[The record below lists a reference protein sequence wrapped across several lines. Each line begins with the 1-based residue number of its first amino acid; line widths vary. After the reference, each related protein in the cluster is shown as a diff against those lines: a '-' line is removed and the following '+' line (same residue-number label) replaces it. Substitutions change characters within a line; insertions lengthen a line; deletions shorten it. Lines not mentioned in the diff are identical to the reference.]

1 MPLRSSDDHPHPG
14 STGQGES
21 GKRRP
26 SGRRWAWIV
35 SALLICAW
43 LAVSSLG
50 GPFFGR
56 ISEVAGNDRSTFLP
70 SSAESTEAGQWID
83 RFRDSDAVPAVI
95 IAERPAGEAVTD
107 GDRAWLERSVA
118 TAEDE
123 GVIAEPLSPPIAAED
138 GSAWQIVISV
148 SEATTGEDVTELR
161 SILEDTAP
169 DGLDHFVT
177 GPAGFTADLQE
188 GFAGIDGLLLLVAV
202 AAVFVILVI
211 VYRSPVL
218 PVLVLL
224 TAMAA
229 LSASILLVWNLA
241 NAGIITINGQIQG
254 ILFILVV
261 GAATDYSLL
270 YVARYRDELRNTP
283 TARGATVRALRGT
296 AEPIA
301 ASGGTV
307 IAGLLCLLLSDLAT
321 NSALGP
327 VAAIGIVMAMAAAL
341 TLLPAL
347 LLLGRRWAFWPFIP
361 AYREQ
366 RDQST
371 GRTVEVLGE
380 KGVWPAIA
388 RTVRRRPRTVWIV
401 MIIVLLVPL
410 PAAFGFSANGV
421 PQSELVLGDA
431 EARDGQA
438 AVSRHFPQGTSSP
451 AYIVVDDDQVDPA
464 AATILAMPGVTS
476 VAVTADTPRGL
487 VDVDGSGTFD
497 PGAITRV
504 EGKAL
509 LEATLSNPADSIDA
523 EDTVTAMRERL
534 APVAPSA
541 LVGGETATDLDTNNT
556 AIRDRT
562 VIIPLILVVVTVILI
577 ALLRSVFA
585 PLLLVALT
593 VVSFGT
599 ALGVS
604 GLVFDGLFDFP
615 GVDPSVP
622 LYGFVFLVA
631 LGIDYNIFLM
641 SRVREESLTHG
652 TRAGVLR
659 ALVYTGGVITSAGVV
674 LAATFAALSVIPI
687 MFLVQLSFIVTFGVL
702 LDAIAV
708 RSLLVPGLIYDIG
721 RPVWWPFT
729 KPIPQEK

>member
-1 MPLRSSDDHPHPG
+1 MSLRSSNDAAPSDCARSGG
-14 STGQGES
+14 SGE
-21 GKRRP
+21 GNPRRRP
-26 SGRRWAWIV
+26 VVWVVVAV
-35 SALLICAW
+35 SVALW
-43 LAVSSLG
+43 LALSALG

-56 ISEVAGNDRSTFLP
+56 ISEVAANDRSTFLP
-70 SSAESTEAGQWID
+70 SSAESTEAGDWVD

-95 IAERPAGEAVTD
+95 IAERPIGESVTD
-107 GDRAWLERSVA
+107 GDREWLESSVDA
-118 TAEDE
+118 AKGD
-123 GVIAEPLSPPIAAED
+123 GVIAEPLSPPIASED
-138 GSAWQIVISV
+138 GSAWQIVVSISG
-148 SEATTGEDVTELR
+148 ATTGEDVSELR
-161 SILEDTAP
+161 GLLDDTVP
-169 DGLDHFVT
+169 DGLEHFVT

-202 AAVFVILVI
+202 AMVFVILVV

-218 PVLVLL
+218 PVVVLL
-224 TAMAA
+224 TSMAA

-241 NAGIITINGQIQG
+241 NAGFITINGQIQG

-270 YVARYRDELRNTP
+270 YVARYRDELRRAR
-283 TARGATVRALRGT
+283 TARAATARALRGT

-307 IAGLLCLLLSDLAT
+307 IAGLLCLLLSDLST

-327 VAAIGIVMAMAAAL
+327 VAAIGIVMAIAAAL
-341 TLLPAL
+341 TFLPAL
-347 LLLGRRWAFWPFIP
+347 LLLGSRWAFWPFVP
-361 AYREQ
+361 AYGEEREQ
-366 RDQST
+366 PADRST
-371 GRTVEVLGE
+371 EVFEE

-388 RTVRRRPRTVWIV
+388 RAVRRRPRTVWIA
-401 MIIVLLVPL
+401 MIVVLLVPL
-410 PAAFGFSANGV
+410 PAAFGFSARGV
-421 PQSELVLGDA
+421 PQSELVLGDS

-438 AVSRHFPQGTSSP
+438 AISRHFPQGSSSP
-451 AYIVVDDDQVDPA
+451 TYIVVDENDVDVVA
-464 AATILAMPGVTS
+464 SEVSAVPGVDS

-487 VDVDGSGTFD
+487 VEADGPGTVDTD
-497 PGAITRV
+497 PVTLID
-504 EGKAL
+504 GKAL
-509 LEATLSNPADSIDA
+509 VEATLSEPADSIAA

-534 APVAPSA
+534 STVAPSA
-541 LVGGETATDLDTNNT
+541 LVGGETATDLDTNTT

-562 VIIPLILVVVTVILI
+562 VIIPLILIVVTVILMV
-577 ALLRSVFA
+577 LLRAVAA

-604 GLVFDGLFDFP
+604 GLVFDGIFDFP

-702 LDAIAV
+702 LDAILV
-708 RSLLVPGLIYDIG
+708 RSLLGPGLVYDIG

-729 KPIPQEK
+729 KAIPRDQ

>member
-1 MPLRSSDDHPHPG
+1 MPLRTSDDAALSDSSG
-14 STGQGES
+14 SGES
-21 GKRRP
+21 EDRHP
-26 SGRRWAWIV
+26 SGRRRVWVVTAALIV
-35 SALLICAW
+35 GW
-43 LAVSSLG
+43 LALSALG

-56 ISEVAGNDRSTFLP
+56 ISEVAANDRSTFLP
-70 SSAESTEAGQWID
+70 ASAESTEAGKWVD

-95 IAERPAGEAVTD
+95 VAERPAGEPVA
-107 GDRAWLERSVA
+107 DRDREWLERSVA
-118 TAEDE
+118 AAKGE
-123 GVIAEPLSPPIAAED
+123 GVISEQLSPPIAADD
-138 GSAWQIVISV
+138 GSAWQMVVSV
-148 SEATTGEDVTELR
+148 SGATTGEDVTELR
-161 SILEDTAP
+161 GILGDTAP
-169 DGLDHFVT
+169 EGLDHFVT

-202 AAVFVILVI
+202 AMVFVILVI

-224 TAMAA
+224 TSMAA

-241 NAGIITINGQIQG
+241 NAEIITINGQIQG

-270 YVARYRDELRNTP
+270 YVARYRDELRHTR
-283 TARGATVRALRGT
+283 TARSATVRALRGT

-327 VAAIGIVMAMAAAL
+327 VAAIGIIMAIAAAL
-341 TLLPAL
+341 TFLPAL
-347 LLLGRRWAFWPFIP
+347 LLIGNRWAFWPFVP
-361 AYREQ
+361 AYRE
-366 RDQST
+366 RPDSAAVSST
-371 GRTVEVLGE
+371 AILES

-388 RTVRRRPRTVWIV
+388 RGVRRRPRTVWIM
-401 MIIVLLVPL
+401 MIVVLLAPL
-410 PAAFGFSANGV
+410 PAAIGFTANGV

-438 AVSRHFPQGTSSP
+438 AISRHFPQGSSSP
-451 AYIVVDDDQVDPA
+451 TYIVVDEEDLDVVGA
-464 AATILAMPGVTS
+464 EMSTIPGVDS

-487 VDVDGSGTFD
+487 VEPGD
-497 PGAITRV
+497 PGRADADAITV
-504 EGKAL
+504 IDGKVL
-509 LEATLSNPADSIDA
+509 VEATLSEPADSIDA
-523 EDTVTAMRERL
+523 EETVTAMRERL
-534 APVAPSA
+534 GTVAPSA
-541 LVGGETATDLDTNNT
+541 LVGGETATDLDTNTT

-562 VIIPLILVVVTVILI
+562 IIIPLILVVVTVILM
-577 ALLRSVFA
+577 ALLRSVIA
-585 PLLLVALT
+585 PLLLVTLT
-593 VVSFGT
+593 VLSFGT

-604 GLVFDGLFDFP
+604 GLVFDGIFDFP

-652 TRAGVLR
+652 TRAGALR

-702 LDAIAV
+702 LDAILV
-708 RSLLVPGLIYDIG
+708 RSLLVPGLIYDLG

-729 KPIPQEK
+729 RPIPRDQ

>member
-118 TAEDE
+118 TAEGE

-177 GPAGFTADLQE
+177 GPAGFTADLQD

-451 AYIVVDDDQVDPA
+451 TYIVVDDGQVDPA
-464 AATILAMPGVTS
+464 AAEILAMPGVAS

-487 VDVDGSGTFD
+487 VAIGGSGIVD

-509 LEATLSNPADSIDA
+509 LEATLSNPADSIAA

-534 APVAPSA
+534 GPVAPSA

-585 PLLLVALT
+585 PVLLVALT